1 MSDYDLYMA
10 DVKYEEKKLEE
21 LEMENEI
28 VKIENNEIVV
38 SQALVQKIIEF
49 NKAKKEMEYQEK
61 LLKEG
66 LMEAMQKLGMEH
78 FSINGLSATIRKG
91 SVRATLDTTRLK
103 TECPDIYEAYSKTSE
118 TKPSLVL
125 TVND

>member
-1 MSDYDLYMA
+1 MNEL
-10 DVKYEEKKLEE
+10 VKVENGEITVAEE
-21 LEMENEI
+21 MVN
-28 VKIENNEIVV
+28 
-38 SQALVQKIIEF
+38 KIIEF

-66 LMEAMQKLGMEH
+66 LMEAMNEVGMTN

-91 SVRATLDTTRLK
+91 STRITIDSKRLK

-118 TKPSLVL
+118 AKSTLIL